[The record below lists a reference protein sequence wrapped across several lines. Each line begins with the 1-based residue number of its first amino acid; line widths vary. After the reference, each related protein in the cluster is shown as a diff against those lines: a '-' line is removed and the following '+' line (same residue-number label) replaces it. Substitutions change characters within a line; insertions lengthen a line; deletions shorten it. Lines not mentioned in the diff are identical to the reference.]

1 MCSLIAQQKMTRY
14 KESNDDLSLMD
25 KATCAQRPVNRFRLA
40 HDVWQWYG
48 ENAVL
53 HRPVNNLRA
62 ECRQGWQK
70 YVFLVLRF

>member
-40 HDVWQWYG
+40 HDV
-48 ENAVL
+48 
-53 HRPVNNLRA
+53 
-62 ECRQGWQK
+62 
-70 YVFLVLRF
+70 